1 MKIIHFS
8 KYQGAGNDFVIV
20 DNRDQHFDSGNVQL
34 VSFLC
39 DRRFG
44 IGGDG
49 LMLLENDP
57 SGALFLMRYFN
68 SDGREASMCG
78 NGGRCIVAFA
88 VHLGLVKPGQFFSFN
103 AVDGLHEASYSPDG
117 IVSLKMIDVLKIE
130 INEKSYFMN
139 TGSPHHVDFVGDVS
153 ATDVVREGEKIR
165 HSAHYAPGGT
175 NVNFVQVLSSTSI
188 RVRTFERGV
197 EDETLA
203 CGTGVVA
210 SAIASSLYL
219 NGGSAFDV
227 AVQGGQMRVTFDR
240 DGASF
245 KNVWLI
251 GPAEFVFKGEINV

>member
-1 MKIIHFS
+1 MKTIQFS

-20 DNRDQHFDSGNVQL
+20 DNRNKHFDSANVQL

-57 SGALFLMRYFN
+57 AGTLFLMRYYN

-88 VHLGLVKPGQFFSFN
+88 VHQGIVNPGQTFSFN
-103 AVDGLHEASYSPDG
+103 AVDGLHEASFSPDG
-117 IVSLKMIDVLKIE
+117 IVCLKMIDVSDVDVVGE
-130 INEKSYFMN
+130 TYFMN
-139 TGSPHHVDFVGDVS
+139 TGSPHHVEFVNNAS
-153 ATDVVREGEKIR
+153 TTDVVGIGEKIR
-165 HSAHYAPGGT
+165 HSATYAPGGT
-175 NVNFVQVLSSTSI
+175 NVNFVQILSSTSI

-197 EDETLA
+197 ENETLA

-210 SAIASSLYL
+210 SAIASSLHL

-227 AVQGGQMRVTFDR
+227 AVEGGQMRVTFDR
-240 DGASF
+240 EGVSF
-245 KNVWLI
+245 KNIWLI
-251 GPAEFVFKGEINV
+251 GPAKFVFKGEIDF